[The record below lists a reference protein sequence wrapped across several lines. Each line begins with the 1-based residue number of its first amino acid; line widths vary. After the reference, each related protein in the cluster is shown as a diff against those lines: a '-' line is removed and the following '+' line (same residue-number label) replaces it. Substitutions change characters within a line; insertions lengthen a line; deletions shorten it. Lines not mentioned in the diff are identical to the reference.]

1 MLTPEQRAQVVEA
14 MARITSM
21 RYDLEEIEKRLNK
34 FREVKA
40 DPSDPY
46 SIEIS
51 DATDVLP
58 NVRESMSDA
67 IDVLDMFAKPNEKE
81 GK

>member
-1 MLTPEQRAQVVEA
+1 MLTPEQRAQVVQA

-21 RYDLEEIEKRLNK
+21 RYDLGEIEKRLNE

-51 DATDVLP
+51 DATDLLSP
-58 NVRESMSDA
+58 VRDSMSDA
-67 IDVLDMFAKPNEKE
+67 INVLDMFARPHEKE